1 MFLPVSPPFFFMCRH
16 DWSTPSNSICRT
28 ELWNSFSHFK
38 APSAFYSHFLHY
50 LWASAASTSKCKPL
64 LRIYV
69 VFWSHKSFLLQNI
82 YACILYIHSIYSFFL
97 KSHLCFA
104 QMTQMRSTHCV
115 VKKTY
120 CVTWIF
126 GGSKSSTW
134 SCQMWGFRVVWI
146 TQYEMAL
153 LHSLSSCKISCYFFP
168 LYKSVRPLDWII
180 VFHSTSF
187 HLLISILHFIRCN

>member
-1 MFLPVSPPFFFMCRH
+1 MTGAHPV
-16 DWSTPSNSICRT
+16 TV
-28 ELWNSFSHFK
+28 
-38 APSAFYSHFLHY
+38 SAGRSCETVSLT
-50 LWASAASTSKCKPL
+50 LKPPL
-64 LRIYV
+64 LSTIISCTISEHLLLLHWNANPCSEYMLFSEATNHFYYKIYMHV
-69 VFWSHKSFLLQNI
+69 YYI
-82 YACILYIHSIYSFFL
+82 YTQHLFIFL

-104 QMTQMRSTHCV
+104 QMTQMRSSHCV

-134 SCQMWGFRVVWI
+134 SCQSVQSGMNNPIRNGIVVRVAVRFPVI
-146 TQYEMAL
+146 F
-153 LHSLSSCKISCYFFP
+153 SP
-168 LYKSVRPLDWII
+168 LYKSVTPLDWII